1 MKATSISLTNIEGR
15 MVATKSLEGN
25 ANTSFDVSN
34 LNAGIY
40 FVNVYHASGVEK
52 VKFVKE

>member
-1 MKATSISLTNIEGR
+1 MSITNVEGR
-15 MVATKSLEGN
+15 TVASKSLVAN

>member
-1 MKATSISLTNIEGR
+1 
-15 MVATKSLEGN
+15 LEGN
-25 ANTSFDVSN
+25 ANSSFDVSN